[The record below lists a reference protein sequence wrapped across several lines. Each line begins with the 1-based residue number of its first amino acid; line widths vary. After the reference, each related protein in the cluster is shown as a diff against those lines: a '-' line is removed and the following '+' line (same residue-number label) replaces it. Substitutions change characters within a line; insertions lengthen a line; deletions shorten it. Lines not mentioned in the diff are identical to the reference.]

1 MSIKPGDLRVG
12 LGDGEVGG
20 KIFLVLDIPPSFPR
34 WVSAVSLLRDG
45 KVIRENLH
53 WLETKTR
60 PLESSIEAR

>member
-1 MSIKPGDLRVG
+1 LSIKPGDLLVG

-20 KIFLVLDIPPSFPR
+20 KIFLVLEIPPFPR

-45 KVIRENLH
+45 KVIRESLH

>member
-1 MSIKPGDLRVG
+1 MNIKPGDLLVG

-45 KVIRENLH
+45 KVIRENLS
-53 WLETKTR
+53 WLEIQTQ
-60 PLESSIEAR
+60 PLESLIEAR